1 MRLSIH
7 VALVSGLLLLQLG
20 IEEKSFINVCVGAV
34 FILSGFAPIG
44 DEILRVRDQ
53 VKHADQEYK
62 RDKNTRRFQEF
73 RQSLATREAFRIDGG
88 YYIFFAGLR
97 ASYTAFYH
105 LPFTF
110 HVTFFCSGLALMG
123 VALILLS
130 PRPKKDTA
138 LVFRAADSTNGQSE
152 SFKLPEYVVRLALFA
167 SCAAMAGAIAPL
179 LIKDE
184 KLRLICFVTTMIVGM
199 VGTRVLPVET
209 LKWLLSSLSLGKLR
223 ADD

>member
-1 MRLSIH
+1 MRWSIH
-7 VALVSGLLLLQLG
+7 VSLVLGLLVLQSG
-20 IEEKSFINVCVGAV
+20 IEEKSFINVCVGAI
-34 FILSGFAPIG
+34 FIFGGFAPIG
-44 DEILRVRDQ
+44 DEILRVKDQ
-53 VKHADQEYK
+53 LKHADQDYK
-62 RDKNTRRFQEF
+62 RYRKTRSFQEF

-110 HVTFFCSGLALMG
+110 HVTFFCSSLAIMG

-138 LVFRAADSTNGQSE
+138 LVFEAADSTNEKSKRFE
-152 SFKLPEYVVRLALFA
+152 LPEYVVRLALFA
-167 SCAAMAGAIAPL
+167 SCAAMAGVIAPL
-179 LIKDE
+179 LIKNE